1 MPSVMIKETEV
12 FTFDELS
19 DSAKEKARARDWWK
33 SSGLDYDWWGCVY
46 DQYTTAC
53 KLFGLDISRIMFSG
67 FWSQG
72 DGAAFTGT
80 YSYKK
85 GALQAL
91 KKEFPQWTEIHNI
104 CKRLTQMQKPNF
116 YGVNVDI
123 SQNGRYCH
131 EMTMSFSVSVYIEG
145 QGERYDIPQGLEE
158 ECADIFRDLAMD
170 IYKSLE
176 AEYYYLTSDERVDE
190 MILGNEYL
198 FTENGEIYF

>member
-33 SSGLDYDWWGCVY
+33 SSGLDYDWWECVC

-72 DGAAFTGT
+72 DGAAFAGT

-91 KKEFPQWTEIHNI
+91 KKEFPQWVEIHDI

-131 EMTMSFSVSVYIEG
+131 EMSMRFSVSVYIEG
-145 QGERYDIPQGLEE
+145 QGERYDIPQGMGEE
-158 ECADIFRDLAMD
+158 VADIFRDLARD
-170 IYKSLE
+170 IYKNLE
-176 AEYYYLTSDERVDE
+176 AEYDYLTSDERVDE

>member
-1 MPSVMIKETEV
+1 MPSVMIKETQV

-19 DSAKEKARARDWWK
+19 DSAKEKARDWYREGNL
-33 SSGLDYDWWGCVY
+33 SYDWWECVY

-53 KLFGLDISRIMFSG
+53 KLFGIDISRIMFSG

-72 DGAAFTGT
+72 DGASFTGT

-91 KKEFPQWTEIHNI
+91 KKEFPQWAEIHDI

-131 EMTMSFSVSVYIEG
+131 EMTMSFNVSVYIEG
-145 QGERYDIPQGLEE
+145 QGERYDIPQGMGEE
-158 ECADIFRDLAMD
+158 VADIFRDLARD

-176 AEYYYLTSDERVDE
+176 AEYDYLTSDEQVDE
-190 MILGNEYL
+190 MILCSEYL
-198 FTENGEIYF
+198 FTENGEVYF

>member
-12 FTFDELS
+12 FSFEELS
-19 DSAKEKARARDWWK
+19 DSAKEKARDWWK
-33 SSGLDYDWWGCVY
+33 SQGLDYDWWECVY

-53 KLFGLDISRIMFSG
+53 KLFGIDISRIMFSG

-72 DGAAFTGT
+72 DGASFTGT

-91 KKEFPQWTEIHNI
+91 KKEFPQWAEIHDI
-104 CKRLTQMQKPNF
+104 CKRLTQMQKSNF

-131 EMTMSFSVSVYIEG
+131 EMAMGFNVSVYIEG
-145 QGERYDIPQGLEE
+145 VGERYDIPQGLEE
-158 ECADIFRDLAMD
+158 ECADIFRDLARD

-176 AEYYYLTSDERVDE
+176 AEYDYLTSDEQVDE
-190 MILGNEYL
+190 MILCNEYQ
-198 FTENGEIYF
+198 FTEDGEVYF

>member
-19 DSAKEKARARDWWK
+19 DSAKEKARDWWK
-33 SSGLDYDWWGCVY
+33 SQGLDCEWWECV
-46 DQYTTAC
+46 DEQYKTAC

-72 DGAAFTGT
+72 DGASFTGA
-80 YSYKK
+80 YSYRK

-91 KKEFPQWTEIHNI
+91 KKEFPQWAEIHDI

-131 EMTMSFSVSVYIEG
+131 EMTMSFNISVYIEG
-145 QGERYDIPQGLEE
+145 QGERYDIPQRLEE
-158 ECADIFRDLAMD
+158 EVEEIFRDLARD

-176 AEYYYLTSDERVDE
+176 AEYDYLTSDEQVDE
-190 MILGNEYL
+190 MILCNEYQ
-198 FTENGEIYF
+198 FTEDGEIYF

>member
-19 DSAKEKARARDWWK
+19 DSAKTKVRDWWK
-33 SSGLDYDWWGCVY
+33 SSGLDYDWWECVY
-46 DQYTTAC
+46 NQYTTAC

-72 DGAAFTGT
+72 DGASFTGT

-85 GALQAL
+85 GGLQAL
-91 KKEFPQWTEIHNI
+91 KKEFPQWVEIHDI

-131 EMTMSFSVSVYIEG
+131 EMSMRFSVSVYIEG
-145 QGERYDIPQGLEE
+145 QGERYDIPQGMGEE
-158 ECADIFRDLAMD
+158 VADIFRDLARD

-176 AEYYYLTSDERVDE
+176 AEYDYLTSGERVDE